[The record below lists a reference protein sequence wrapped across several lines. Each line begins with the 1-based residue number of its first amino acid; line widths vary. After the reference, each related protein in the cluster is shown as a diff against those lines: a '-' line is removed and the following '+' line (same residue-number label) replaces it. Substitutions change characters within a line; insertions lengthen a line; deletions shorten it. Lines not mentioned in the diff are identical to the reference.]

1 MAGRTVQVRV
11 GGQNYKVVTSATDDE
26 LQRATSLVE
35 QALADV
41 SPPGRMANPHALLLA
56 ALRLAHD
63 LEEVRTNHANLR
75 QQTRSAFTRLRDR
88 IDASLGTTET
98 QEANDNEER

>member
-26 LQRATSLVE
+26 LQRATLVVE

-56 ALRLAHD
+56 ALRLANE
-63 LEEVRTNHANLR
+63 LEELKSKHVALR
-75 QQTRSAFTRLRDR
+75 DQTKSAFTRLRDR
-88 IDASLGTTET
+88 IDATLNNGEV
-98 QEANDNEER
+98 QEHEER

>member
-26 LQRATSLVE
+26 LQRATHIVE
-35 QALADV
+35 HALAEV

-56 ALRLAHD
+56 ALRLAHE
-63 LEEVRTNHANLR
+63 LEELRSKHATL
-75 QQTRSAFTRLRDR
+75 QEQTRSAFTRLRDR
-88 IDASLGTTET
+88 IDATLGTT
-98 QEANDNEER
+98 EANDNEER